1 MVSWAIGSMKCSAA
15 DYGKISSPRDG
26 WMDGSG
32 DVGVL
37 LLRCGVAIAD
47 GRRKAEQTKLLLR
60 VKTGTLRLPFIITTI
75 FLIPIACANKI
86 TVLFGQTK
94 R

>member
-1 MVSWAIGSMKCSAA
+1 MEKSLHPEM
-15 DYGKISSPRDG
+15 DG
-26 WMDGSG
+26 WMDREMLGFYSSG
-32 DVGVL
+32 F
-37 LLRCGVAIAD
+37 GVAIAD

>member
-1 MVSWAIGSMKCSAA
+1 M
-15 DYGKISSPRDG
+15 DG
-26 WMDGSG
+26 WMDREMLGFYSS
-32 DVGVL
+32 
-37 LLRCGVAIAD
+37 D

-60 VKTGTLRLPFIITTI
+60 VKTGTMRLPFIIKKKI
-75 FLIPIACANKI
+75 LIPIACANKI

>member
-1 MVSWAIGSMKCSAA
+1 
-15 DYGKISSPRDG
+15 
-26 WMDGSG
+26 MDGSG

-60 VKTGTLRLPFIITTI
+60 VKTGTLRLPFIIKKKN
-75 FLIPIACANKI
+75 LIPIACANKI
-86 TVLFGQTK
+86 TVLFGQPK